1 MAAVTIHSDLG
12 AQENKVCHISTFL
25 LLFAM
30 KWWDQMPWSYNH
42 WNNGRDLDNHVKV
55 PPDRGRGLL
64 WRNTTNL
71 HWDQPS
77 RGWKGKTYPDFTLFL
92 PSHILL
98 MPMVLIQLKAR
109 KHEHSLAFTKLSL
122 PGHRMGWR
130 VGAWRGTWKISVY
143 VIKWMKEKKVNKWQ
157 SYLVNSNTHKNSLSF
172 KTASV

>member
-1 MAAVTIHSDLG
+1 MNLCRQSDFPAFYNAVYVSHISPFKEQASFNFMAAVTIHIDLG
-12 AQENKVCHISTFL
+12 AQENKVCHISTFF

-30 KWWDQMPWSYNH
+30 KWWDRMPWSYNH

-77 RGWKGKTYPDFTLFL
+77 RGWEGKTYPDFTLIL

-98 MPMVLIQLKAR
+98 MPVVLIQLKAR

-130 VGAWRGTWKISVY
+130 VGAWRGT
-143 VIKWMKEKKVNKWQ
+143 
-157 SYLVNSNTHKNSLSF
+157 
-172 KTASV
+172 